1 MVNTP
6 VATRPSPPP
15 LESEASEVASRHLYS
30 RIAQPD
36 SRRAVTSCASRIVET
51 PSPDGPA
58 DSKTF
63 RTRTGRPVRV
73 PRDVSLPVV
82 LLPDRRNT
90 RHRRTGTQLAAVPS
104 QVCNSPSEPSRTDT
118 VQDQGGRGADPARGA
133 ILAHPDLVPRADA
146 PRDRPSLADSSEEG
160 STDSETGHLLATA
173 SRPLET
179 SCLVPGWDVEVLVDQ
194 PQEVV
199 HHHFGESTVYEIC
212 LHLEVEPV
220 RGMVL
225 FSQRRPPEMPDQS
238 RAVLLAARVSL
249 HPQSLR
255 RRLLPTTTLWK
266 GSWWGSMTGS
276 SGSLRGLEGLIL
288 HAPLYTL
295 LGPVSSAQSTTA
307 GPVRAFADSRA
318 KVPLNENS
326 APACTGLH

>member
-1 MVNTP
+1 M
-6 VATRPSPPP
+6 
-15 LESEASEVASRHLYS
+15 
-30 RIAQPD
+30 
-36 SRRAVTSCASRIVET
+36 
-51 PSPDGPA
+51 
-58 DSKTF
+58 
-63 RTRTGRPVRV
+63 
-73 PRDVSLPVV
+73 
-82 LLPDRRNT
+82 
-90 RHRRTGTQLAAVPS
+90 
-104 QVCNSPSEPSRTDT
+104 
-118 VQDQGGRGADPARGA
+118 
-133 ILAHPDLVPRADA
+133 
-146 PRDRPSLADSSEEG
+146 
-160 STDSETGHLLATA
+160 ATA
-173 SRPLET
+173 
-179 SCLVPGWDVEVLVDQ
+179 GLVDQ

-199 HHHFGESTVYEIC
+199 HHHFGESTVYETC
-212 LHLEVEPV
+212 LRLEVEPV
-220 RGMVL
+220 SGMVL

-266 GSWWGSMTGS
+266 GSRWGSMTGS
-276 SGSLRGLEGLIL
+276 SGSLRGQEGLIL